1 MEEGAAPAAPFFASG
16 PVTGRCR
23 PVGWDAMSETSSPR
37 PAGAGNPTSSKPST
51 FLQARIVRRYLSAI
65 EAKKQGKGAQRTSD
79 AIGNRITKIDELLVS
94 ADPLTRVHLTQER
107 LELHAEHVRL
117 SNGNHG
123 ELGQLE
129 RDFVRV
135 ARSYGDRNGLTYA
148 AWRQVGVDSKVLD
161 RAGIRRAEKKPPPAA
176 LKAAAERAAADDAP
190 ASAPAPQRGGVE
202 LQEQPAPPPDAPPPA
217 PAAASP
223 ATEEPATPWSQPVP
237 PPEPGTSA
245 PVTATGSPGDAP
257 LPDPSPVASREEASE
272 PGVGDSPLSPAASSG
287 ESTGSPSALFP
298 DDEAGTRG

>member
-1 MEEGAAPAAPFFASG
+1 M
-16 PVTGRCR
+16 T
-23 PVGWDAMSETSSPR
+23 ETSPPR
-37 PAGAGNPTSSKPST
+37 PAGAGKAASSKPST

-190 ASAPAPQRGGVE
+190 ASPPAPQRGDGE
-202 LQEQPAPPPDAPPPA
+202 AQEQPAPSTDAPPPA
-217 PAAASP
+217 AGSSSSAAAASP
-223 ATEEPATPWSQPVP
+223 ATEDPATSS
-237 PPEPGTSA
+237 SA
-245 PVTATGSPGDAP
+245 PVSRPETGGPAPVTEPRPAGDAP
-257 LPDPSPVASREEASE
+257 VAGRSPAASPEEASE
-272 PGVGDSPLSPAASSG
+272 PGVGDSPLWPAASSA
-287 ESTGSPSALFP
+287 ESDRSPSALFP